1 MHTLT
6 PRLPFQRYPIL
17 YLQCR
22 VHLWA
27 SQCGVSFALSVLCEL
42 NNVAAGCLGA
52 VRLAGWSPGS
62 GTGHASATVRVRL
75 LGLGRDERAAKSLPS
90 VGAVLPL
97 LWLANTTTTDTRGLC
112 VVHAAAQA
120 ANRTHLGA
128 FLAKDA
134 SNSPQQG
141 LLSNAPGLVV
151 IGQKAELRRDDRG
164 RT

>member
-1 MHTLT
+1 MTCESMVDRDVT
-6 PRLPFQRYPIL
+6 PVGRSRLVVGAHPHPSLALPAIPYFVSPMS
-17 YLQCR
+17 C
-22 VHLWA
+22 A
-27 SQCGVSFALSVLCEL
+27 SVGQCGVSFALSVLCEL

-62 GTGHASATVRVRL
+62 GAGHASATVRVRL

-128 FLAKDA
+128 FLAKNA

-141 LLSNAPGLVV
+141 G
-151 IGQKAELRRDDRG
+151 GF
-164 RT
+164 